1 MHTSKR
7 GAIIIAICC
16 AIIVA
21 SYFFYKKQHAAS
33 QTQSQ
38 RETPMIVHI
47 GIGTTTI
54 DAVMQPPVKQ

>member
-21 SYFFYKKQHAAS
+21 AYFFYQKKH
-33 QTQSQ
+33 TVTPEQSNQ
-38 RETPMIVHI
+38 NSPMMVRV

-54 DAVMQPPVKQ
+54 DVVMSTSSSE